1 MKKFT
6 AILTA
11 FLIIAL
17 SVCTAYAADELC
29 EINISADATDL
40 KTGGTFVLHISLDNV
55 TAKAGLSLVEM
66 NLIYDESLFSVEKV
80 ESHYPES
87 WKDHKDFEDW
97 TQPLISEETG
107 EKYYKLC
114 TMMCNAGLGAK
125 SGELGFDVTIKAL
138 ADGANGSELKLTDVL
153 VVDDELNSLY
163 AGEYSF
169 TVKYGEKNIDVSN
182 EPATSKPDDE
192 SNESNESNESG
203 LTSSVAESSTDETSE
218 VPGDAGSPDSTL
230 IIIIVVVLVLLA
242 GGAAAAVLLLKKK
255 KQ

>member
-17 SVCTAYAADELC
+17 SVCTAYAAGELC
-29 EINISADATDL
+29 DINISADATDL

-55 TAKAGLSLVEM
+55 TAKTGLSLVEM
-66 NLIYDESLFSVEKV
+66 NLIYDESLFSVEKA
-80 ESHYPES
+80 EAKYPES
-87 WKDHKDFEDW
+87 WKGNKDFEDW
-97 TQPLISEETG
+97 TVPVTSEVTG

-114 TMMCNAGLGAK
+114 TMMCNAGFGAK

-138 ADGANGSELKLTDVL
+138 ADGANGAELKLTDVL
-153 VVDDELNSLY
+153 VADDEMNNFY
-163 AGEYSF
+163 VGEYSF

-192 SNESNESNESG
+192 NNESDESNESG
-203 LTSSVAESSTDETSE
+203 STSSAAESSSDETSE
-218 VPGDAGSPDSTL
+218 VSGSEGGIDSTL

-242 GGAAAAVLLLKKK
+242 GGAVAAVLLLKKK